1 MQTLCIE
8 NDMTI
13 YTAAE
18 QRQILVAFLECG
30 ADLEINLAQVNE
42 IDTAGLQLLIL
53 SKHEAAQ
60 AQKTLRFV
68 MHSAAV
74 TDILELTNLTGVLGD
89 PLLLVSNSGEHACT

>member
-18 QRQILVAFLECG
+18 QRLNLLAFLSSG
-30 ADLEINLAQVNE
+30 DDLEINLAQVNE
-42 IDTAGLQLLIL
+42 IDSAGLQLLIL

-60 AQKTLRFV
+60 AQKSLRLV
-68 MHSAAV
+68 MHSQAV
-74 TDILELTNLTGVLGD
+74 TEILELTNLTAVLGD
-89 PLLLVSNSGEHACT
+89 PLLLVGNSGEHT

>member
-18 QRQILVAFLECG
+18 QRLNLLAFLSSG
-30 ADLEINLAQVNE
+30 DDLEINLAQVNE
-42 IDTAGLQLLIL
+42 IDSAGLQLLIL

-60 AQKTLRFV
+60 AQKSLRLV
-68 MHSAAV
+68 MHSQAV
-74 TDILELTNLTGVLGD
+74 TEILELTNLTAVLGD
-89 PLLLVSNSGEHACT
+89 PLWLVGNSGEHT